1 MTTKTRIPA
10 ALVGRAA
17 CTALGMGLVLG
28 MAACAGPSSATGGAS
43 KDEGAATEVHVGYFA
58 NVTHAPA
65 LVGAA
70 GGYFAKELGSTAL
83 KTEVFNAGPAE
94 LEALNAGAIDIAF
107 IGPSPA
113 INGFVKSQG
122 KGLKIVAGAASG
134 GASLVVRDGID
145 TPEDLQG
152 TKIASP
158 QLGGTQDVALR
169 VWLADQGYTSDLQG
183 GGDVAVTPTENAQTL
198 QLFQNGEL
206 DGGWLPE
213 PWASRLVLE
222 AGAHVLVDE
231 KDLWPDGR
239 FVTTNVIVRSD
250 FLTDHPETVEAVL
263 RGEVAA
269 IKALQDDPAGSA
281 KLVNDE
287 IAKAAGKPL
296 SQDILD
302 SAFQNIEF
310 TADPIASTLQTQLDH
325 GVKAGTTQDA
335 DLHGIYDLRLLN
347 KVLAADGQEKVS
359 ASGLGEE

>member
-1 MTTKTRIPA
+1 MKTTTRLPA
-10 ALVGRAA
+10 ALLA
-17 CTALGMGLVLG
+17 TGLVAAV
-28 MAACAGPSSATGGAS
+28 AACAGPSSAADGSSPDQGP
-43 KDEGAATEVHVGYFA
+43 ATEVHVGYFA

-65 LVGAA
+65 LVAVG
-70 GGYFAKELGSTAL
+70 GGYFEKELGDTKLS
-83 KTEVFNAGPAE
+83 TEVFNAGPAE
-94 LEALNAGAIDIAF
+94 LEALNAGAIDVAF

-122 KGLKIVAGAASG
+122 KALKIVAGAASG

-145 TPEDLQG
+145 TPADLAG

-169 VWLADQGYTSDLQG
+169 VWLQDQGFTADLKG

-213 PWASRLVLE
+213 PWASRLVLD

-231 KDLWPDGR
+231 KDLWPDGK

-250 FLTDHPETVEAVL
+250 FLADHPDTVEALL

-281 KLVNDE
+281 KLVNDLIDE
-287 IAKAAGKPL
+287 ATGKPL
-296 SQDILD
+296 SQEVLD
-302 SAFQNIEF
+302 SAFASIEF
-310 TADPIASTLQTQLDH
+310 TADPLSGTLQTLLDN